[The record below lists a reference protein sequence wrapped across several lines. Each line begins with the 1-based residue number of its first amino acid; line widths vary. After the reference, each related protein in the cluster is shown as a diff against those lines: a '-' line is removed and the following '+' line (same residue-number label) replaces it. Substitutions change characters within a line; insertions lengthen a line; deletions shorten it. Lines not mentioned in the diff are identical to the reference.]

1 MKTIFTSNHN
11 ERPIV
16 SSSLSFFQL
25 HGSLGPNDPSSFTS
39 SLASFLLNALE
50 SETAVAGK
58 AASGK
63 AAAAAAAAGSVA
75 SSKAAAGAASSGAAA
90 GKAAAAAATAGIPSL
105 PLLIAP
111 AAAWLAGQ
119 EAVRRRET
127 LRDDQEQ
134 AERDLKQIQDSLQ
147 TADSAIAVRGTIYI
161 CICASVYIYIY
172 TNKKHWRSRS
182 CVYREEDVS
191 TQLPVDF
198 HLCVC
203 VCVCVVRVCECAS
216 VCVSICMCICVST
229 LEEGKC
235 TIYSPT

>member
-63 AAAAAAAAGSVA
+63 AAAAAAGSAA

-147 TADSAIAVRGTIYI
+147 TADSAIAVRGTYIYYMYMCVCIYI
-161 CICASVYIYIY
+161 YIYIY
-172 TNKKHWRSRS
+172 TNKKHWRSWS

-191 TQLPVDF
+191 TQLDF

-203 VCVCVVRVCECAS
+203 CACV
-216 VCVSICMCICVST
+216 
-229 LEEGKC
+229 
-235 TIYSPT
+235 